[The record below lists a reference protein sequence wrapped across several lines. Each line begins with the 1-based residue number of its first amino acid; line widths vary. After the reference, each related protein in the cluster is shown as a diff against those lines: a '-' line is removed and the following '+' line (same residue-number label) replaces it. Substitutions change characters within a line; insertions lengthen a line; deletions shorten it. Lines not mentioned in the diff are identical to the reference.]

1 MDRFETPII
10 TETDIDEAATN
21 DYINSEFSLDL
32 LPKLPEKLTV
42 LDAASVLSVS
52 VPTIDRMVKDGQLKL
67 TKSAILSYLKANF
80 LVNRPINLT
89 QISPD

>member
-1 MDRFETPII
+1 MTSFESPII
-10 TETDIDEAATN
+10 TENDIDETAAN
-21 DYINSEFSLDL
+21 NYINPEISLDL

-52 VPTIDRMVKDGQLKL
+52 VPTIDRMIKDGQLKL

-80 LVNRPINLT
+80 LVKRPINLT

>member
-1 MDRFETPII
+1 MTSFESPII
-10 TETDIDEAATN
+10 TENDIDETAAN
-21 DYINSEFSLDL
+21 NYINPEISLDL

-80 LVNRPINLT
+80 LVKRPINLP

>member
-1 MDRFETPII
+1 MTSFESPII
-10 TETDIDEAATN
+10 TENEIDETAAN
-21 DYINSEFSLDL
+21 NYINQEFSLDL

-42 LDAASVLSVS
+42 LVAASVLSVS

-67 TKSAILSYLKANF
+67 TKSAVLSYLKANF
-80 LVNRPINLT
+80 LVKRPINLT